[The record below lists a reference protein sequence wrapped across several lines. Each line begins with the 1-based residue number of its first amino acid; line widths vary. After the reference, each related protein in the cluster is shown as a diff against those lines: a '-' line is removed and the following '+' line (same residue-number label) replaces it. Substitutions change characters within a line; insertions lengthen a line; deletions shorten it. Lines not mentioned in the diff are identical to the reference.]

1 MVPTGLT
8 SVRSPEQAAGR
19 GAANGRPVSPWWATP
34 PDPAPA
40 LEEVYDAR
48 TLAALDTGVEPAWE
62 DDEATVDRPPPG
74 FRGSIASGAV
84 LAGLMLGM
92 REVFDPEATREPVFE
107 LAPDPGLQ
115 PVDGVTLYFVPGDP
129 EATVAVVRRSAGTA

>member
-1 MVPTGLT
+1 M
-8 SVRSPEQAAGR
+8 
-19 GAANGRPVSPWWATP
+19 SPWWATP

-40 LEEVYDAR
+40 LEDVYDAR
-48 TLAALDTGVEPAWE
+48 TLAALDAGVEPVRP
-62 DDEATVDRPPPG
+62 DPGDEVVDHPRPG
-74 FRGSIASGAV
+74 FRGSVASGAV

-129 EATVAVVRRSAGTA
+129 QATVAVVRRPA

>member
-1 MVPTGLT
+1 M
-8 SVRSPEQAAGR
+8 
-19 GAANGRPVSPWWATP
+19 SPWWATP

-40 LEEVYDAR
+40 LEDLYDAR
-48 TLAALDTGVEPAWE
+48 TLAALDAGVEPDREAE
-62 DDEATVDRPPPG
+62 DDEATVEHPRRG

-92 REVFDPEATREPVFE
+92 REVFDPDASEPVYE
-107 LAPDPGLQ
+107 VAPDPGLQ

-129 EATVAVVRRSAGTA
+129 RATVAVVRRSA

>member
-1 MVPTGLT
+1 M
-8 SVRSPEQAAGR
+8 
-19 GAANGRPVSPWWATP
+19 SPWWATP
-34 PDPAPA
+34 PDAPPA

-48 TLAALDTGVEPAWE
+48 TLAALDARVEPGW
-62 DDEATVDRPPPG
+62 DDEDTVAERPRTG

-92 REVFDPEATREPVFE
+92 REVFDPEAGDEPRFE

-115 PVDGVTLYFVPGDP
+115 PVDGITLYFVPGDP
-129 EATVAVVRRSAGTA
+129 QATVAVVHRSA